1 MKRILSHL
9 FVLIGLSITTPQLYA
24 QDLQSVEKG
33 LLQEIKSSTKK
44 YQAVT
49 QSISSERRAL
59 LKRLASE
66 EAKLASLEKKAAAA
80 ARNKDEQTL
89 SLQKLE
95 QRLEKWQQ
103 QQQYLAYLL
112 ADITPAT
119 ALINLKD
126 LQALIQKTSQGQQL
140 SRQQISLEN
149 GNLIDGTM
157 FSLGTQAWFLSD
169 DRQTGG
175 LITQTANQWQMAY
188 LFSGAEL
195 TELQELFEHSEGKL
209 ALDPS
214 NNRSLLLVQSEE
226 SITQHLDKGGIWIF
240 PILFFALLSLVI
252 ASFKA
257 FNLYRLPKLV
267 TDPNAKRQSG
277 IYQTR
282 LETIAQTHKG
292 ITRDDLLFSELM
304 LIKRKL
310 EKGLTAIAVT
320 ASVAPLLGLLG
331 TVSGMIQTF
340 KLMTLFGS
348 GDANAVS
355 GGISESLVTTELGL
369 MVAIPALIA
378 HALLSRRSHHYLSE
392 LESYSVKLSQ
402 QESAAQ

>member
-1 MKRILSHL
+1 MKRIILPIL
-9 FVLIGLSITTPQLYA
+9 LLGLTLVSTALQA
-24 QDLQSVEKG
+24 ADLPIVEQG

-49 QSISSERRAL
+49 ERISNQRQAL
-59 LKRLASE
+59 LKRLAAE
-66 EAKLASLEKKAAAA
+66 EAKLAQLEKKAAAA

-95 QRLEKWQQ
+95 QRLEQWQQ
-103 QQQYLAYLL
+103 QQQYLTYLL

-119 ALINLKD
+119 ALTNLTD
-126 LQALIQKTSQGQQL
+126 LQALLQQTSQAQQL
-140 SRQQISLEN
+140 SPQQISLEN
-149 GNLIDGTM
+149 GQLINGTM
-157 FSLGTQAWFLSD
+157 FSLGTQAWFLSEE
-169 DRQTGG
+169 QQVGG

-188 LFSGAEL
+188 PFTGSEL
-195 TELQELFEHSEGKL
+195 SELQQLFQDSHGQL

-214 NNRSLLLVQSEE
+214 NNRSLLLVQSQE
-226 SITQHLDKGGIWIF
+226 SIAQHLDKGGIWIL

-257 FNLYRLPKLV
+257 FNLYKLPKLV
-267 TDPNAKRQSG
+267 AVPNAKQQPGAYQSK
-277 IYQTR
+277 
-282 LETIAQTHKG
+282 LEAIADSHQGTS
-292 ITRDDLLFSELM
+292 RDDLLFNELM

-378 HALLSRRSHHYLSE
+378 HALLSRRSHHYLAE

-402 QESAAQ
+402 QP